1 MKETRD
7 NLVVPSGKNAQ
18 RMLINVD
25 CFLRFCVVRWLA
37 GRCGSVVLSSYNELR
52 EGGGGGG
59 RPPFLVFA
67 GGETVTMTEQ
77 I

>member
-37 GRCGSVVLSSYNELR
+37 GRCGSVVLSSYNDPV
-52 EGGGGGG
+52 GGG
-59 RPPFLVFA
+59 RAPFLVFA